1 MKKESCDGWIKC
13 DPIYVRFD
21 NLHTT
26 YCIAWGCQYI
36 YINICSKTVT
46 KRNRMIKAKF
56 RLIVALGGDRAER
69 SYRRDT
75 GVLKDTSSYWV

>member
-1 MKKESCDGWIKC
+1 
-13 DPIYVRFD
+13 
-21 NLHTT
+21 
-26 YCIAWGCQYI
+26 
-36 YINICSKTVT
+36 
-46 KRNRMIKAKF
+46 MIKAKF